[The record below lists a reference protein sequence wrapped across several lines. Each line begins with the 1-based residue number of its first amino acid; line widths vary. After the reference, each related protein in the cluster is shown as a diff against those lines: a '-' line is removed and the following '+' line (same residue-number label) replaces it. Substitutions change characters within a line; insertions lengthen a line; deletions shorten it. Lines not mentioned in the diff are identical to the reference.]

1 MLDRQA
7 LWEKFRDFLDSHP
20 DFPDYLEAEPETI
33 EPFDPYAMVSE
44 WIALRHEV
52 KQQGKLLQSAQ
63 NSLKQALTELQ
74 TEKTREIQDRSAKIQ
89 GEQKTFF
96 RELLTVVDA
105 LDRASAHCQE
115 QLDSLSAL
123 PEDGEFPGRSP
134 SFFDRLGQLW
144 NPQPARPENEI
155 VPTVDAWRESLAG
168 QRQGIDLIRS
178 SLLDL
183 LRQRQVIPL
192 PALGQ
197 PFDSRTMY
205 AVGRE
210 ASDSLPENT
219 VSREIV
225 RGYLWEDKV
234 LREARVI
241 VATKTP

>member
-20 DFPDYLEAEPETI
+20 DFPDYLDAEPETI

-52 KQQGKLLQSAQ
+52 KQQGKLLQSSQ

-74 TEKTREIQDRSAKIQ
+74 AEKTREQESRETRIQS
-89 GEQKTFF
+89 EQKTFF

-105 LDRASAHCQE
+105 LDRASAYCQE

-123 PEDGEFPGRSP
+123 QDGEIPGRSP
-134 SFFDRLGQLW
+134 SFLDRLCQLW
-144 NPQPARPENEI
+144 NPPPAEPENDTA
-155 VPTVDAWRESLAG
+155 PTVDAWRESLAG
-168 QRQGIDLIRS
+168 QQQGIDLIRS

-210 ASDSLPENT
+210 ASDSLQENT